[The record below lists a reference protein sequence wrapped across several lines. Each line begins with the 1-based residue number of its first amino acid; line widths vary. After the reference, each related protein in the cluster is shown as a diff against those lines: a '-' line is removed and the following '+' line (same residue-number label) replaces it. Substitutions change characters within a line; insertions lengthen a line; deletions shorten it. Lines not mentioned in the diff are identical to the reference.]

1 MKRFFT
7 DVGKKLMVSGI
18 REWIESILFA
28 LIIAVVIR
36 ILIVE
41 PYRIPS
47 GSMRPTL
54 IEGDIILV
62 NKFIYGA
69 RIPFTDM
76 RLPGLTKPKRGDVI
90 VFIYPEDRKKN
101 FIKRLIGFPGDSV
114 EIKNG
119 LIYVNDKP
127 LDDPIFN
134 QNIDGSVRFY
144 YNKGSLAKES
154 QKITVPNDSLFVLGD
169 NSRSSL
175 DSRYW
180 GFVPYKNLL
189 GKAIVIYWPLNRVRI
204 IR

>member
-1 MKRFFT
+1 MKRIFR
-7 DVGKKLMVSGI
+7 GIKNSAKSSGI
-18 REWIESILFA
+18 WEWIESIIFA
-28 LIIAVVIR
+28 LVIAVVIR
-36 ILIVE
+36 VFIVE

-62 NKFIYGA
+62 NKFMYGA
-69 RIPFTDM
+69 RIPFTDI

-101 FIKRLIGFPGDSV
+101 FIKRLIGFPGDNV

-127 LDDPIFN
+127 LDDPVFN

-154 QKITVPNDSLFVLGD
+154 QKIIVPNGSLFVLGD

-189 GKAIVIYWPLNRVRI
+189 GKAIVIYWPLKRVRI

>member
-1 MKRFFT
+1 MKRIFRGIRKG
-7 DVGKKLMVSGI
+7 VKSSGI
-18 REWIESILFA
+18 WEWIESILFA

-36 ILIVE
+36 VFIVE

-62 NKFIYGA
+62 NKFMYGA
-69 RIPFTDM
+69 RIPFTDI

-101 FIKRLIGFPGDSV
+101 FIKRLIGFPGDNV

-127 LDDPIFN
+127 LDDPVFN

-154 QKITVPNDSLFVLGD
+154 QKIIVPNGSLFVLGD

-189 GKAIVIYWPLNRVRI
+189 GKAIVIYWPLKRVRI

>member
-1 MKRFFT
+1 MKRIFK
-7 DVGKKLMVSGI
+7 GIRNNMKSSGI
-18 REWIESILFA
+18 WEWIESILFA

-36 ILIVE
+36 VFIVE

-62 NKFIYGA
+62 NKFMYGA
-69 RIPFTDM
+69 RIPFTDI

-101 FIKRLIGFPGDSV
+101 FIKRLIGFPGDNV

-144 YNKGSLAKES
+144 YNKGSLAKEN
-154 QKITVPNDSLFVLGD
+154 QKITVPNGSLFVLGD

-180 GFVPYKNLL
+180 GFVPYKSLL
-189 GKAIVIYWPLNRVRI
+189 GKAIVIYWPLKRVRI

>member
-1 MKRFFT
+1 MKRIFT
-7 DVGKKLMVSGI
+7 GIRNNLKASGI
-18 REWIESILFA
+18 WEWIESILVA

-36 ILIVE
+36 IFIAE

-69 RIPFTDM
+69 RIPFSAI

-90 VFIYPEDRKKN
+90 VFIYPEDRRKN
-101 FIKRLIGFPGDSV
+101 FIKRLIGFPGDII
-114 EIKNG
+114 EMKNG

-134 QNIDGSVRFY
+134 QNIDGTVRFY
-144 YNKGSLAKES
+144 YNKGMLAKEN
-154 QKITVPNDSLFVLGD
+154 QKITVPGDSLFVLGD

-189 GKAIVIYWPLNRVRI
+189 GKAIVIYWPLKRIRI